1 MNFFKSLD
9 IGGGNINR
17 RMTLVVLALFT
28 LTLPLTMNLA
38 SAASSPSAADQNLT
52 VMVDQSSNQDLM
64 IDLSIQQQNTQ
75 IQTRNHQNT
84 QIQTTNIAAGTE
96 SANETASA
104 SGNQITSDQLN
115 EAASS
120 VKTFVDVNHRL
131 PNYVTVAGLQITL
144 PQFLELLSEGL
155 INVNK
160 GQTYSITVQDVSSP
174 TSSYESVKSGNIQK
188 TEYVQLADKLKTF
201 VDTNGR
207 LPNYVTSSLG
217 KIRYESLIY
226 MYSKILDFYDIN
238 GRLPTYVSLTAWT
251 GLSSEGTTITDS
263 SLQKYLQPTANCQ
276 STSSTI
282 KSLSASI
289 TSGLT
294 STYGKA
300 QAIFNWVRDNLSYSY
315 YNNTKKGALGAL
327 SARSANCCDHSH
339 LVIALARAAG
349 IPGRYIHVY
358 GHVYSQLYVDGKWYN
373 ADAIN
378 NSNYFGQAKSTSNI
392 LGIYAELPF

>member
-38 SAASSPSAADQNLT
+38 SAASSPSAVDQNLT
-52 VMVDQSSNQDLM
+52 AIEDQEAGQDLKTN
-64 IDLSIQQQNTQ
+64 QQNSLD
-75 IQTRNHQNT
+75 QTINQESIKN
-84 QIQTTNIAAGTE
+84 QTTNIAAGTE

-120 VKTFVDVNHRL
+120 VKTFVDANHRL

-160 GQTYSITVQDVSSP
+160 GQSYSITVQDVSSP

-282 KSLSASI
+282 KSLSTSI

-294 STYGKA
+294 STYSKA

>member
-1 MNFFKSLD
+1 MDF
-9 IGGGNINR
+9 GGGNINIK
-17 RMTLVVLALFT
+17 MTLVVLTIFA
-28 LTLPLTMNLA
+28 LTLPLSMNLV
-38 SAASSPSAADQNLT
+38 SAATSPSAVDQNLT
-52 VMVDQSSNQDLM
+52 VMTDQSSGQDLKTN
-64 IDLSIQQQNTQ
+64 LSTNQQNSLD
-75 IQTRNHQNT
+75 QTINQESIKN
-84 QIQTTNIAAGTE
+84 QTTKIRAAG
-96 SANETASA
+96 SETTSVG
-104 SGNQITSDQLN
+104 GNQITSAQLN
-115 EAASS
+115 DAASS
-120 VKTFVDVNHRL
+120 VKTFVDANHRL

-155 INVNK
+155 LYINS
-160 GQTYSITVQDVSSP
+160 GQTSSITVQEVSNP
-174 TSSYESVKSGNIQK
+174 TNPYESVKSGNIQK
-188 TEYVQLADKLKTF
+188 TEYVQIAEKINTF
-201 VDTNGR
+201 VDANGR
-207 LPNYVTSSLG
+207 LPNYVSSSLG

-226 MYSKILDFYDIN
+226 LYSKIVDFYGTN
-238 GRLPTYVSLTAWT
+238 GRLPTYVSITAWT

-282 KSLSASI
+282 KTLSTSI
-289 TSGLT
+289 TAGLT

-392 LGIYAELPF
+392 LGTYAELPF

>member
-1 MNFFKSLD
+1 
-9 IGGGNINR
+9 
-17 RMTLVVLALFT
+17 MTLVVLTLFA
-28 LTLPLTMNLA
+28 LTLPLSMNLV
-38 SAASSPSAADQNLT
+38 SAATSPSAVDQNLT
-52 VMVDQSSNQDLM
+52 VMADQSSGQDLKTN
-64 IDLSIQQQNTQ
+64 QQNSVD
-75 IQTRNHQNT
+75 QTIKQESIKN
-84 QIQTTNIAAGTE
+84 QTTKIRAAGSDTT
-96 SANETASA
+96 SVA
-104 SGNQITSDQLN
+104 GNQITSVQLN

-120 VKTFVDVNHRL
+120 VKTFVDTNHRL

-155 INVNK
+155 LYINS
-160 GQTYSITVQDVSSP
+160 GQTSSITVQEVTNP
-174 TSSYESVKSGNIQK
+174 TNPYESVKSGNIQK
-188 TEYVQLADKLKTF
+188 TEYVQIAEKINTF
-201 VDTNGR
+201 VDANGR

-226 MYSKILDFYDIN
+226 LYSKIVDFYGTN
-238 GRLPTYVSLTAWT
+238 GRLPTYVSLSAWT

-282 KSLSASI
+282 KSLSTSI
-289 TSGLT
+289 TAGLT

-392 LGIYAELPF
+392 LGTYAELPF